1 MSDLRADI
9 RLLNFDGSNSRMVE
23 QSLPRLGSVGVIG
36 MGYVGLPTAVELHHA
51 GFDVIGMD
59 IDAKRLAAIREG
71 LVDSASASSDELID
85 AVNGNGF
92 FLTEEMERVAGADVV
107 IVCVPTPI
115 DSAMVP
121 DTTALKDAC
130 AQVVANARE
139 GQTIILTSTTFVG
152 CTRSYLAGPLEDR
165 GFRIGRDVF
174 VAFCPERINP
184 GNGTTGLD
192 QVPRIV
198 GGMTPECTN
207 AAAAVID
214 RITPSLFPVSSPEAA
229 EMAKLVENTFRAVN
243 IALANEFADAA
254 RVLEIDTN
262 EVLQAA
268 ASKPYGFMPFSPG
281 AGVGGHC
288 IPCDPHYLLWQLRS
302 ERVQS
307 PVIDQAMAAL
317 ASRPIKVVDRAID
330 LLGQNLRPIRGSRIL
345 LVGLAYKPGVEDV
358 RESPA
363 LAVAALLRRRGAIVS
378 AFDPMVSRL
387 VQDGNGDVIR
397 NGNPPG
403 PDDVDMAIAF
413 TVHPGPDYG
422 WLKGM
427 PLVLDTT
434 YRLDAGP
441 QVVRL

>member
-1 MSDLRADI
+1 MSDLKADI
-9 RLLNFDGSNSRMVE
+9 GLLDLDGSRSERGGPE
-23 QSLPRLGSVGVIG
+23 KRRLGSVGVVG
-36 MGYVGLPTAVELHHA
+36 LGYVGLPTAIELRRA
-51 GFDVIGMD
+51 GFEVIGMD
-59 IDAKRLAAIREG
+59 VDAKRLASIREG
-71 LVDSASASSDELID
+71 VVDFASASPEELVEIVSGDE
-85 AVNGNGF
+85 F
-92 FLTEEMERVAGADVV
+92 FLTDEMERVAGADVV
-107 IVCVPTPI
+107 IICVPTPI

-121 DTTALKDAC
+121 DTSSLENAC
-130 AQVVANARE
+130 GQVVAHARE

-165 GFRIGRDVF
+165 GFRIGADVF
-174 VAFCPERINP
+174 LAFCPERINP
-184 GNGTTGLD
+184 GNGTVGLD
-192 QVPRIV
+192 QVPRVV
-198 GGMTPECTN
+198 GGMTPECTD
-207 AAAAVID
+207 AAATVIAC
-214 RITPSLFPVSSPEAA
+214 ITPSLFPVSSPEAA

-254 RVLEIDTN
+254 RFLEIDTN

-307 PVIDQAMAAL
+307 PVIDQAMASL
-317 ASRPIKVVDRAID
+317 ASRPVKVVDRAID

-363 LAVAALLRRRGAIVS
+363 LAIAALLRRRGAIIS
-378 AFDPMVSRL
+378 AFDPVVTRS
-387 VQDGNGDVIR
+387 VQDRNGDLIR
-397 NGNPPG
+397 NGKPPH
-403 PDDVDMAIAF
+403 PDEVDMAIAV
-413 TVHPGPDYG
+413 TVHPGSDYG
-422 WLKGM
+422 WLKQM

-434 YRLDAGP
+434 YQLDGGP